1 MTITSVSVTQNLEQC
16 VVSVVLSSP
25 SGTPNIYVIIDG
37 KAYTAVLT

>member
-1 MTITSVSVTQNLEQC
+1 MTITSVNIVNNAEQC
-16 VVSVVLSSP
+16 VVSVVLSGP

>member
-1 MTITSVSVTQNLEQC
+1 MTITSVSIAENAEQC

-25 SGTPNIYVIIDG
+25 SGTPNIFVIIDG